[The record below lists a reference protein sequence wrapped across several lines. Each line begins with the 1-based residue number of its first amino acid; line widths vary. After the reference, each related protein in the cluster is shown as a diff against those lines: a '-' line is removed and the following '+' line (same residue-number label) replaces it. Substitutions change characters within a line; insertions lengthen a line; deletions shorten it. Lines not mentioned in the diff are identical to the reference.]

1 MATESALKVVSDTDE
16 TNDGYQREPD
26 GKFAPGN
33 KGGPGG
39 SRPGSGRKPKPA
51 DESLVKRLYDLLD
64 QNADRAL
71 EVLVNQLEH
80 EDPKIAQK
88 AAAIV
93 LNKTLPEGRFL
104 KEWRTEREKSDWR
117 DLQEFGQFLMWKMDQ
132 DVTKAE
138 VKEKQS
144 SPVEGA
150 ENNTKGGDSECQ

>member
-1 MATESALKVVSDTDE
+1 MATESALKVVLDTDE

-26 GKFAPGN
+26 GRFAPGN

-51 DESLVKRLYDLLD
+51 DETLLKRLYDLLD

-93 LNKTLPEGRFL
+93 LSKTLPESRFL
-104 KEWRTEREKSDWR
+104 ESWQDKGKETNEELESVKSWLQWKFNQDLAEAAAKEGESDTEREADGNR
-117 DLQEFGQFLMWKMDQ
+117 
-132 DVTKAE
+132 
-138 VKEKQS
+138 
-144 SPVEGA
+144 
-150 ENNTKGGDSECQ
+150 